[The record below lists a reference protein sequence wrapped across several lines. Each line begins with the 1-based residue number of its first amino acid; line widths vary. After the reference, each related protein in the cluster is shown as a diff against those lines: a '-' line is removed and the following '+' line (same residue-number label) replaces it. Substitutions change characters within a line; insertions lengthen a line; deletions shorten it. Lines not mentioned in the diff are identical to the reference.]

1 MANNKSSTKEKKRE
15 LKPVSFNYDNER
27 DVELLDYA
35 QKAGKKLGMKFGTYI
50 KSLIE
55 KEKNGSNSNNNNLDI
70 NSITNAINQLTKV
83 IESKSF
89 VANSIS
95 SDNIEDKPQELLDQD
110 QDQDKETKNIINGIL
125 NMNK

>member
-110 QDQDKETKNIINGIL
+110 KETKNIINGIL

>member
-83 IESKSF
+83 IENKSF

-110 QDQDKETKNIINGIL
+110 KETKNIINGIL